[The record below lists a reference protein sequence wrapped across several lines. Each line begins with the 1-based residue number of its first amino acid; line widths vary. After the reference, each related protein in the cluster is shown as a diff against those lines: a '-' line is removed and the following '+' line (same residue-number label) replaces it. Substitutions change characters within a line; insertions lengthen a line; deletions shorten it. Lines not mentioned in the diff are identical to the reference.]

1 MLWSVSRPVIGFWSS
16 LYIEWVIIQG
26 IMLYSIFRLY
36 STANY
41 LRQVLA
47 MMWFVIVTCLYL
59 SLWQLELFSC
69 FLFLGEFTILI
80 FFYCLFLHLK
90 ASIAQQN
97 SSHSTVSGQYVIVSL
112 MLVMALWAVTK
123 PYMIN
128 FQENSIAYAL
138 DLYNSGTDFSLNDLT
153 SLFFY
158 FTAANI
164 TLHALIG
171 VILFIIT
178 LLLFTTVTL
187 YVSTS
192 LLKKTVYGN
201 AQSKLFIPR
210 GYYEQTS
217 QTSQKFF
224 SQSSNAKK

>member
-1 MLWSVSRPVIGFWSS
+1 M
-16 LYIEWVIIQG
+16 
-26 IMLYSIFRLY
+26 
-36 STANY
+36 
-41 LRQVLA
+41 
-47 MMWFVIVTCLYL
+47 
-59 SLWQLELFSC
+59 
-69 FLFLGEFTILI
+69 
-80 FFYCLFLHLK
+80 
-90 ASIAQQN
+90 QQS
-97 SSHSTVSGQYVIVSL
+97 SSHNTVSGQYVIISL
-112 MLVMALWAVTK
+112 MLIMALWAVTK

-158 FTAANI
+158 FTTANI

-201 AQSKLFIPR
+201 AQSKLFVPR

-224 SQSSNAKK
+224 SQSNSAKK